1 MILLSSCKC
10 YTDLLMCLMNTTQ
23 SVSPHPRPPLS
34 GSSWVRTARTQVR
47 EAPGRQGGLEG
58 WRVPPGEEKFFLKQ
72 RKGVGGTGV
81 SASAWLSRDSGSLAL
96 PPTLSLA
103 LWNTRSLQALE
114 SRGAWEGTCAPAPW
128 ELAAWEGDSTWCPS
142 PAPGRLV
149 TSAFP
154 LPGAQRGLGFVS
166 DASRCV
172 CVCGGVAAVMSH
184 GETGGSSWSSLGSGG
199 CGARASGFL
208 VELSCPLGA
217 AAGRSLQLAA
227 ERLPRTEAVG
237 GGPFCATLRLHVAL
251 CLAPAMLPCPP
262 GALPAH
268 RCLVPAWGSC
278 WLAVAAPVGWSGVAS
293 LGLSASGGPAGL
305 LYSLGSPW
313 YL

>member
-10 YTDLLMCLMNTTQ
+10 YTDLLMCLMNTSQ

-34 GSSWVRTARTQVR
+34 GSSWVRTARTRVR
-47 EAPGRQGGLEG
+47 EAPGRPGGLEG

-172 CVCGGVAAVMSH
+172 CVWGGVAAVMSH
-184 GETGGSSWSSLGSGG
+184 GETGGRELMELPAFWGMWGSGLG
-199 CGARASGFL
+199 VPGGA
-208 VELSCPLGA
+208 ELSSGSSCRRKPATRSRKAPQNRSSGRGTVLCHLEA
-217 AAGRSLQLAA
+217 ACRSL
-227 ERLPRTEAVG
+227 PGT
-237 GGPFCATLRLHVAL
+237 CD
-251 CLAPAMLPCPP
+251 APMST
-262 GALPAH
+262 
-268 RCLVPAWGSC
+268 WGSAC
-278 WLAVAAPVGWSGVAS
+278 P
-293 LGLSASGGPAGL
+293 
-305 LYSLGSPW
+305 
-313 YL
+313 